1 MSVLKTFLLAPEK
14 CQLWIEAE
22 EELMFLFQPCS
33 SDVSRAVPAIAAI
46 SAFIEA
52 RKMRKL

>member
-1 MSVLKTFLLAPEK
+1 MRVLKTFLLAPEK